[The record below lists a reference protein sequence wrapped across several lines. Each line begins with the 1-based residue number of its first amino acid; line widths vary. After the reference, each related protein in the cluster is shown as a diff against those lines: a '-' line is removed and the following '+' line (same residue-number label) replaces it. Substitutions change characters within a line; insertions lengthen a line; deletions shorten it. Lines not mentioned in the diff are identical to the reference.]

1 MGGPIVDQA
10 LIERLERSFK
20 LLAPRGQ
27 ELVDRF
33 YAKLFSENRPVRK
46 LFPDDMTGQKKKL
59 LASLIFVVQNLRKP
73 DRMVGPLHEMG
84 SRHVGY
90 GTQAEHYPV
99 VRDTLVAVMGE
110 IAGDAWNDQLTADW
124 TAALNV
130 VAGIMLE
137 GAKTAVAQSAQ
148 SVGSS
153 R

>member
-1 MGGPIVDQA
+1 MDQA

-33 YAKLFSENRPVRK
+33 YAKLFSENRSVRK
-46 LFPDDMTGQKKKL
+46 MFPEDMAGQKRKL

-73 DRMVGPLHEMG
+73 DQMVGPLHEMG
-84 SRHVGY
+84 SRHLEY
-90 GTQAEHYPV
+90 GTQAEHYPI
-99 VRDTLVAVMGE
+99 VRDTMVAVMADV
-110 IAGDAWNDQLTADW
+110 AGDAWNDQLTADW

-137 GAKTAVAQSAQ
+137 GAKATTVAAG
-148 SVGSS
+148 V
-153 R
+153 RT

>member
-1 MGGPIVDQA
+1 MVDEA

-33 YAKLFSENRPVRK
+33 YAKLFSENRPLREM
-46 LFPDDMTGQKKKL
+46 FPDNMTEQKQKL
-59 LASLIFVVQNLRKP
+59 LASLVFVVQNLRKP
-73 DRMVGPLHEMG
+73 DQMVDPLREMG
-84 SRHVGY
+84 RRHAGY

-110 IAGDAWNDQLTADW
+110 MAGEAWNDQLTADW
-124 TAALNV
+124 NAALNV

-148 SVGSS
+148 TAGSPG
-153 R
+153 